1 MMEMVSH
8 TGIPDDKESN
18 LKLTSIAELTPE
30 CNSVALLLKVVSLDQ
45 ARQIRSSKTSRRHLV
60 QNAVIGDST
69 AIINMTL
76 WNDDVDSLQEGHT
89 YLLTKAYVIEYD
101 ECMYIQRSRLGE
113 FVEST
118 KLVEIVNESVDM
130 SRPFIGRKPQRRKP
144 RTKSGRSF
152 RGTAGREEKGYC
164 SWKGF

>member
-1 MMEMVSH
+1 MVSD
-8 TGIPDDKESN
+8 TRIPDNKESN
-18 LKLTSIAELTPE
+18 LELTSIAELTPE

-45 ARQIRSSKTSRRHLV
+45 ARQIRSKKTNRRHLV
-60 QNAVIGDST
+60 QNAVVGDST

-89 YLLTKAYVIEYD
+89 YLLTKGNVIEYD
-101 ECMYIQRSRLGE
+101 ECMYIHRSRLGE

-118 KLVEIVNESVDM
+118 KLVDIVNESVDM
-130 SRPFIGRKPQRRKP
+130 SRPFTGQKPQRRNP

-152 RGTAGREEKGYC
+152 RGTPGREEKGYC